1 MRLVQDFWLNWVEG
15 NMKRAIKG
23 VEPPVLVK
31 VAWIVRQKKEN
42 WHLSWL
48 WLKWLQTPN

>member
-1 MRLVQDFWLNWVEG
+1 LQDENGTSCFLVELGCEG
-15 NMKRAIKG
+15 KMNRAIKG

-31 VAWIVRQKKEN
+31 VTWILRQKKES

-48 WLKWLQTPN
+48 